1 MSTKAHDPYL
11 QAAEGFLHSIR
22 AELDMADDLEM
33 DRTLRVTQ
41 TYALVS
47 IARSLNELTER
58 GAGAPED
65 AASMLTAASLHN

>member
-1 MSTKAHDPYL
+1 MSKAHDPYL

-47 IARSLNELTER
+47 IARSLNELIEP
-58 GAGAPED
+58 GQSED
-65 AASMLTAASLHN
+65 AAPILTAAASLRN

>member
-47 IARSLNELTER
+47 IARSLNEISER
-58 GAGAPED
+58 GSAED
-65 AASMLTAASLHN
+65 VGPVLTAAASLHN

>member
-1 MSTKAHDPYL
+1 MSKAHDPYL

-41 TYALVS
+41 TYALLS
-47 IARSLNELTER
+47 IARSLNELSER
-58 GAGAPED
+58 H
-65 AASMLTAASLHN
+65 AATDGDPVLAAAAALHN

>member
-1 MSTKAHDPYL
+1 MSKAHDPYL

-33 DRTLRVTQ
+33 DRTLLVTQ

-47 IARSLNELTER
+47 IARSLNELSER
-58 GAGAPED
+58 DSAEGASSLV
-65 AASMLTAASLHN
+65 AAAMSN

>member
-1 MSTKAHDPYL
+1 MSKAHDPYL

-47 IARSLNELTER
+47 IARSLNVLSDH
-58 GAGAPED
+58 AAPEESLSLVS
-65 AASMLTAASLHN
+65 AAAAQHN

>member
-1 MSTKAHDPYL
+1 MSKAHDPYL

-47 IARSLNELTER
+47 IARSLNELCER
-58 GAGAPED
+58 DGASALV
-65 AASMLTAASLHN
+65 AAAIGD

>member
-1 MSTKAHDPYL
+1 MSKAHDPYL

-47 IARSLNELTER
+47 IARSLNELIER
-58 GAGAPED
+58 PAGDEAPALL
-65 AASMLTAASLHN
+65 AAARSN

>member
-1 MSTKAHDPYL
+1 MSKAHDPYL

-47 IARSLNELTER
+47 IARSLNELIES
-58 GAGAPED
+58 GAGGAAAP
-65 AASMLTAASLHN
+65 MVVASLHN

>member
-1 MSTKAHDPYL
+1 MSKAHDPYL

-47 IARSLNELTER
+47 IARSLNELIEP
-58 GAGAPED
+58 GQSED
-65 AASMLTAASLHN
+65 ATPILTAAASLRN

>member
-47 IARSLNELTER
+47 IARSLNELSER
-58 GAGAPED
+58 GAFGDHDPLLTS
-65 AASMLTAASLHN
+65 AAALHG

>member
-47 IARSLNELTER
+47 IARSLNEISER
-58 GAGAPED
+58 GGAED
-65 AASMLTAASLHN
+65 AGSLLTAAAALHN

>member
-1 MSTKAHDPYL
+1 MSKAHDPYL

-47 IARSLNELTER
+47 IARSLNELIEP
-58 GAGAPED
+58 GQSED
-65 AASMLTAASLHN
+65 AAPILAAASLRH

>member
-1 MSTKAHDPYL
+1 MSKAHDPYL

-22 AELDMADDLEM
+22 GELDMADDLEM

-47 IARSLNELTER
+47 IARSLNDLVEHR
-58 GAGAPED
+58 AGED
-65 AASMLTAASLHN
+65 ASPMLAAAMRR

>member
-1 MSTKAHDPYL
+1 MSKAHDPYL

-47 IARSLNELTER
+47 IARSLNELIEKP
-58 GAGAPED
+58 AGDE
-65 AASMLTAASLHN
+65 ASVLVSAASLNN

>member
-47 IARSLNELTER
+47 IARSLNEMSER
-58 GAGAPED
+58 GGAED
-65 AASMLTAASLHN
+65 AGSLLTAAAALHN

>member
-1 MSTKAHDPYL
+1 MSKAHDPYL

-47 IARSLNELTER
+47 IARSLNELIER
-58 GAGAPED
+58 SDGRGEHD
-65 AASMLTAASLHN
+65 ALLASAAALQS

>member
-1 MSTKAHDPYL
+1 MSKAHDPYL

-47 IARSLNELTER
+47 IARSLNELSER
-58 GAGAPED
+58 HAGDETSPLMAV
-65 AASMLTAASLHN
+65 AASLPN

>member
-1 MSTKAHDPYL
+1 MSTKTHDPYL

-41 TYALVS
+41 TYALLS
-47 IARSLNELTER
+47 IARSLNELAER
-58 GAGAPED
+58 GAPEE
-65 AASMLTAASLHN
+65 AGSLLTAAAALNN

>member
-1 MSTKAHDPYL
+1 MSKAHDPYL

-22 AELDMADDLEM
+22 AELDMADDLEL

-47 IARSLNELTER
+47 IARSLNELIEHGT
-58 GAGAPED
+58 GGTAAP
-65 AASMLTAASLHN
+65 MMAASLHN

>member
-1 MSTKAHDPYL
+1 MSKAHDPYL

-47 IARSLNELTER
+47 IARSLNELIEK
-58 GAGAPED
+58 GPSEEAAPIL
-65 AASMLTAASLHN
+65 AAAAAVHN